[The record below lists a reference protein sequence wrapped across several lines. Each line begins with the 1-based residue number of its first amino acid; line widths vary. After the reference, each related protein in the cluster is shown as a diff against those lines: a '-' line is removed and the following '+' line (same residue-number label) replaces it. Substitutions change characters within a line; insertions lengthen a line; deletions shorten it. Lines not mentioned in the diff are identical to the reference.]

1 MNHEPNHGP
10 DVLARAVQVT
20 LLMGLI
26 PSGLLMVSGLFIA
39 LISGQPRPDT
49 SPPGIGTLVQTALR
63 FDGVA
68 LLSLGVVLLMLTP
81 LLRVVVLAAGWSLRR
96 DWRFALVALSVLSLL
111 AISLTLGFG

>member
-10 DVLARAVQVT
+10 DVLALAVQVT

-49 SPPGIGTLVQTALR
+49 PPPGIGTLVQSALGSN
-63 FDGVA
+63 GVA

-81 LLRVVVLAAGWSLRR
+81 LLRVVVLATGWFLRR
-96 DWRFALVALSVLSLL
+96 DWRFALVALTVLSLL
-111 AISLTLGFG
+111 AISLALGFG